1 MNFTWKLAVFV
12 LIIIY
17 KVSGSYEPWE
27 KIKEWYSDFE
37 YDRKQAEIRHAKL
50 EKNCLEIH
58 NKTEEV
64 CFDECMLRTGYN
76 LLIFSRIKGG
86 DLLYGGNSERGLE
99 HLRKKVLNLTAY
111 ALSTHEQHVHAV
123 FKNHLERCLE
133 LKASF
138 ILPHKVGKIYERNHE
153 KGLRK
158 ICSEMLNEEEMG
170 HIRDY
175 VNCFKEQ
182 IRNVWIEPPV
192 VTSTSKPTTST
203 TKRVRRFLTLEDIK
217 RLKIDTSY

>member
-12 LIIIY
+12 LIIY

-37 YDRKQAEIRHAKL
+37 YDRKGAEIRHAKL

-76 LLIFSRIKGG
+76 LLIFARIKGG
-86 DLLYGGNSERGLE
+86 DLLYGANSERGLE
-99 HLRKKVLNLTAY
+99 HLRRKVLKLTAY
-111 ALSTHEQHVHAV
+111 ALSTHEQHVNAV
-123 FKNHLERCLE
+123 FKNHLERCLK
-133 LKASF
+133 LAF
-138 ILPHKVGKIYERNHE
+138 ILQHEAGEIYEKNHE

-158 ICSEMLNEEEMG
+158 ICSEMLNEGKMG

-175 VNCFKEQ
+175 VNCFKEK
-182 IRNVWIEPPV
+182 IKNVWIEP
-192 VTSTSKPTTST
+192 TSTSKPTKST
-203 TKRVRRFLTLEDIK
+203 TKRIRKFLTLEIIK
-217 RLKIDTSY
+217 SLKIDTSY